1 MIRPELVHPGA
12 AARGLRAVRRP
23 GKSLRGSRSCG
34 PLAAD
39 DSRGQAKRGP
49 RSERHHGRGE
59 SGEEQRRRRL
69 SRPNFDYDGPVPPRL
84 RGREP

>member
-59 SGEEQRRRRL
+59 S
-69 SRPNFDYDGPVPPRL
+69 DYDGPVPPRL

>member
-23 GKSLRGSRSCG
+23 GKSPRGSRSCG

-39 DSRGQAKRGP
+39 DSRGQANAARD
-49 RSERHHGRGE
+49 
-59 SGEEQRRRRL
+59 L
-69 SRPNFDYDGPVPPRL
+69 SVITAGTSQAKNSAADG
-84 RGREP
+84 